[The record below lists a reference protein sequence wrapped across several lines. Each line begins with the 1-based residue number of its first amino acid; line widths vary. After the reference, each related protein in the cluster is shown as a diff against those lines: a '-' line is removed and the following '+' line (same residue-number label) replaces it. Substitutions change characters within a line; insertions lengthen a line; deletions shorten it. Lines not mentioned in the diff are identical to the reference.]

1 MCGSTA
7 RNFKPHMATH
17 EADDGDRTLGFWI
30 LEADEEICGFGFA
43 KGLRNT
49 NRSKGR
55 LGLDGFVP
63 MMAMAFDGGEAAVES
78 PSGGGEGSGGFRLNN
93 GDVW

>member
-1 MCGSTA
+1 M
-7 RNFKPHMATH
+7 
-17 EADDGDRTLGFWI
+17 
-30 LEADEEICGFGFA
+30 
-43 KGLRNT
+43 RNT

-78 PSGGGEGSGGFRLNN
+78 PSRGGEGSGGFRLNN

>member
-1 MCGSTA
+1 M
-7 RNFKPHMATH
+7 H
-17 EADDGDRTLGFWI
+17 EADDGDWTLGFWI
-30 LEADEEICGFGFA
+30 LEADEEICGIGFA

-55 LGLDGFVP
+55 LGLDGFVLV
-63 MMAMAFDGGEAAVES
+63 MAMAFIGGEAAVERHCE
-78 PSGGGEGSGGFRLNN
+78 GGEGSGGFGLNN